1 MNGLPM
7 SPGEEEIARAGD
19 IYIKKFRFT
28 ASLTTKRI
36 ILADAS
42 TVPQP
47 PRSIQLSTI
56 TMVSPCRDKVSGEPC
71 ISLSIQSEDA
81 QQKQMR
87 LIFTELGSQKRAAE
101 RDEWIQHLHR
111 LIGPASPKPAG
122 WPTPAPPSS
131 PPSSDPLAPGGAAA
145 GMTGSACPGCGAAIP
160 GDSVFC
166 PFCGTPAG
174 GRAPAPERRSSP
186 APAGRPLD
194 VSDLSYVY
202 GKSGDDEEAPER
214 EIDRRSLVMGV
225 CLGFLAFFL
234 LAWVFGSVAGVGMF
248 VDIVTP
254 DPVEVVKQG
263 QDLILTYH
271 PGNEVVTS
279 MTVYVVKEEGGVVS
293 KTIQPVEANEAYTME
308 GLLSNTTDFVAV
320 TGAVEE
326 DGTRLLLKRWL

>member
-1 MNGLPM
+1 MTGLPL

-19 IYIKKFRFT
+19 IYVKKFRFT
-28 ASLTTKRI
+28 AYLTTKRV

-47 PRSIQLSTI
+47 PRSIPISTI
-56 TMVSPCRDKVSGEPC
+56 TRASPCRDTVSGDPC
-71 ISLSIQSEDA
+71 ISLSIQSETGDL
-81 QQKQMR
+81 KQMR
-87 LIFTELGSQKRAAE
+87 LIFTELGSQKRATE
-101 RDEWIQHLHR
+101 RDEWIQHLHWM
-111 LIGPASPKPAG
+111 IGPAAPEPAG
-122 WPTPAPPSS
+122 WPASTPPSP
-131 PPSSDPLAPGGAAA
+131 PPSPDPLAPGGETP

-160 GDSVFC
+160 GDSAFC

-174 GRAPAPERRSSP
+174 GGAPAPERRP
-186 APAGRPLD
+186 PPPPAGRPLD

-202 GKSGDDEEAPER
+202 GRNQEGGESVER

-254 DPVEVVKQG
+254 DPVDVVKQG
-263 QDLILTYH
+263 QDMILTYH
-271 PGNEVVTS
+271 PGEEVVTS
-279 MTVYVVKEEGGVVS
+279 LTVYVVREEGGVVS

-308 GLLSNTTDFVAV
+308 KFLSNTTDFVAV
-320 TGAVEE
+320 TGAVEG